1 MDPEYFMTGQLT
13 EKSDVYSFGV
23 VMLELVT
30 GRKPIEHGSYVVR
43 EVKTAM
49 DNQRK
54 KDSSNLEDILDPTLD
69 LSKPLKGLER
79 FLDLAIR
86 CVEEL
91 SAGRPTMN
99 EVLKELE
106 NIQQLAGFDNNVER
120 VSTSTTYSETTG
132 ESSYHPYNKKVFF
145 EYSGSFPHSEI
156 ELQK

>member
-1 MDPEYFMTGQLT
+1 
-13 EKSDVYSFGV
+13 
-23 VMLELVT
+23 
-30 GRKPIEHGSYVVR
+30 
-43 EVKTAM
+43 M

-54 KDSSNLEDILDPTLD
+54 KDSSNLEDILDPILD
-69 LSKPLKGLER
+69 RSKPLKGLER
-79 FLDLAIR
+79 YLDLAIG
-86 CVEEL
+86 CVEES

-99 EVLKELE
+99 EVEKELE

-145 EYSGSFPHSEI
+145 EYSGSFPQSEI